1 MSKRREMPA
10 TGAGLIRY
18 FKEEAHGYKISPK
31 LVLGTAIGLIVF
43 EALLRM
49 GLGQALFGF

>member
-1 MSKRREMPA
+1 MPA

-31 LVLGTAIGLIVF
+31 VVVGMAIGLIVF

>member
-1 MSKRREMPA
+1 MSKRGEMPA

-31 LVLGTAIGLIVF
+31 LVLGVAMGLIVF
-43 EALLRM
+43 EAILRM
-49 GLGQALFGF
+49 GLGQALLGF